1 MVDANMIQPEI
12 RCIALDAAGTIIEP
26 VPGVVEA
33 YQAAAAQ
40 VGVSITRE
48 LIAERFPAAMNQHF
62 PLAWNNE
69 EARTDESR
77 QLTAWESLVA
87 DVLREI
93 PTPRRRDVF
102 EGLWNHFSRP
112 EHWCLFDDVQPT
124 LERLKEHGY
133 MIVVA
138 SNFDRRLYDVASGH
152 SVLSHVDRWF
162 TSADI
167 GYQKPCSAFFWGIEK
182 ELGLAGSEIA
192 MIGDSLVADYQGA
205 ISAGWQALYLK
216 RDRQNFSDST
226 HQTRTIHSLT
236 DTLAALGRA

>member
-1 MVDANMIQPEI
+1 MIQPEI

-26 VPGVVEA
+26 IPGVVDA
-33 YQAAAAQ
+33 YQAAAAK

-48 LIAERFPAAMNQHF
+48 VIAARFPAAMNQYF
-62 PLAWNNE
+62 PLAWGE
-69 EARTDESR
+69 EQARTDEKR

-93 PTPRRRDVF
+93 PIPRRQEVF

-124 LERLKEHGY
+124 LERLKEQGY

-138 SNFDRRLYDVASGH
+138 SNFDRRLYEVASGH
-152 SVLSHVDRWF
+152 SVLSNVDRWF

-167 GYQKPCSAFFWGIEK
+167 GYQKPCSAFFWGIEQ
-182 ELGLAGSEIA
+182 ELGLAGGEIA

-216 RDRQNFSDST
+216 RDRQNISDST
-226 HQTRTIHSLT
+226 LQARTIHSLT
-236 DTLAALGRA
+236 DVLTALGRA